1 MACEVYRPNFKNTF
15 LTGLSLCSLGF
26 ALPQMGKKPKMV
38 GESIRSTVNPDGNQ
52 GWEPVISMFV
62 LFDDVSF

>member
-1 MACEVYRPNFKNTF
+1 
-15 LTGLSLCSLGF
+15 
-26 ALPQMGKKPKMV
+26 MGKKPKMV